1 MVYDNFTVGQAI
13 RKLRKGRHMSIGEL
27 ADAVDRSPAHLNMVE
42 LGSRNISFG
51 LLYALMTVFDTD
63 ANSVLGITIQKEGNK
78 EKSVDQKL
86 QELEPKQRK
95 YFMEMFFHM
104 LDHIPA

>member
-13 RKLRKGRHMSIGEL
+13 RKLRTNKHMSIGEL

-42 LGSRNISFG
+42 LGCRNISFE

-63 ANSVLGITIQKEGNK
+63 ANSVLGIPSKEEHMK
-78 EKSVDQKL
+78 EASVDERL
-86 QELEPKQRK
+86 RALEPKEKK
-95 YFMEMFFHM
+95 YFTEVFFHM
-104 LDHIPA
+104 LDNIPV